1 MFSRIRTAI
10 LLPEFSLEFFQQVL
24 LDTPNCTVSFLTYRQ
39 LQELPKLG
47 LQLESEYDGFVIPY
61 LSAERAFKKGC
72 PHFSKPVTFLTE
84 DVTDLS
90 PVLFEMLMKNRNI
103 DLSRITA
110 EAFYTTC
117 RPGEEVDFMDQLH
130 QIDPPKVSYD
140 KMTLEQLCHIEL
152 DFAHIVQTLWNQ
164 QKIDLVIC
172 SSGGTAQLLEEA
184 GIPFR
189 LIYPMPHQI
198 QQSLDFLIHKIML
211 RRTKDSLS
219 AVISVSA
226 PGSQNPEVQMSHL
239 HKCLMDFSRE
249 NVTDFLLQKSPQGF
263 DIYTNLNTVRRITNG
278 FSACR
283 LRHYLCEHLDSG
295 ICIGYGIGNSVFEAK
310 ENAQDA
316 GHEARSGGSSYIIT
330 ESGERIGPLDSQHI
344 LTLPGDPTPEQQEA
358 AHCCGL
364 SPITVQKLCSVLQIM
379 QTNVITS
386 RELASKLDVTVVNAN
401 RVLNSLVEGGYA
413 ETTFNKSTISRGR
426 PSKVYRINLP
436 GVPQGK
442 E

>member
-1 MFSRIRTAI
+1 MLSRIQVAF
-10 LLPEFSLEFFQQVL
+10 LLPEFSLPIFKQSL
-24 LDTPNCTVSFLTYRQ
+24 LDTKNCAVSFLGYHH
-39 LQELPKLG
+39 LQELPKLC

-61 LSAERAFKKGC
+61 LSANRVFKKGC
-72 PHFSKPVTFLTE
+72 PKFSKPVVFITE
-84 DVTDLS
+84 DLTDLS
-90 PVLFEMLMKNRNI
+90 PVLFEMLIKNRSS

-117 RPGEEVDFMDQLH
+117 RPEEQVDFMEQLY
-130 QIDPPKVSYD
+130 QIDPPTVPYEQMS
-140 KMTLEQLCHIEL
+140 LEQLCQIE
-152 DFAHIVQTLWNQ
+152 DEFVHIVQKLWNN
-164 QKIDLVIC
+164 KRIDLVIC
-172 SSGGTAQLLEEA
+172 SSGGTAQLLEQSS
-184 GIPFR
+184 IPYQ

-198 QQSLDFLIHKIML
+198 QQALDFLVHKIML

-226 PGSQNPEVQMSHL
+226 SGSADSQMKHL
-239 HKCLMDFSRE
+239 HKCLMDFNRE
-249 NVTDFLLQKSPQGF
+249 NVTDFLLQKSPHGF

-283 LRHYLCEHLDSG
+283 LRHYLCEHLDTG
-295 ICIGYGIGNSVFEAK
+295 ICIGYGIGNSVSEAM

-344 LTLPGDPTPEQQEA
+344 LTLPGDPSPEQQEA
-358 AHCCGL
+358 AHRCGL
-364 SPITVQKLCSVLQIM
+364 SPITIQKLCSVLQIM
-379 QTNVITS
+379 QTNIITS

-436 GVPQGK
+436 GVPKGN